1 MAVQNESVVY
11 NVQLGK
17 GATANERVLV
27 EVGDTVTAIL
37 RQDDNS
43 YVQADIV
50 LTTVDHERKTYGWDR
65 TVNPYRSQDVLRF
78 HHKHTML
85 CS

>member
-1 MAVQNESVVY
+1 MAVQHESVIY

-17 GATANERVLV
+17 GSVDNERVLA
-27 EVGDTVTAIL
+27 EVGDTVVAIL
-37 RQDDNS
+37 RQDDGS
-43 YVQADIV
+43 YVQANII
-50 LTTVDHERKTYGWDR
+50 LTTVDHPNKTYGWDR
-65 TVNPYRSQDVLRF
+65 TVNPYRSRDVLRF

>member
-1 MAVQNESVVY
+1 MAVQHESVVY
-11 NVQLGK
+11 NVKLGK
-17 GATANERVLV
+17 GATANERVEV
-27 EVGDTVTAIL
+27 EVGDTVVAVL
-37 RQDDNS
+37 NQDDGS

-50 LTTVDHERKTYGWDR
+50 LTTVDHDRMTYGWDR
-65 TVNPYRSQDVLRF
+65 TVNPYRSQDVKRF